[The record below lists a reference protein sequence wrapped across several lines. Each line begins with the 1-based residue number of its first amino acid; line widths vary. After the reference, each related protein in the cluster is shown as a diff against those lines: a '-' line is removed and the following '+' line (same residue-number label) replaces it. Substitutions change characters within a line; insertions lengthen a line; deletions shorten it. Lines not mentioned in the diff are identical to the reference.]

1 VQTKLYLK
9 VWRSKT
15 VELLIFVILAIVAYY
30 YLKHQMRQYTIRQR
44 KRKEELRKRKE
55 ELEEQ
60 NRRQK
65 IQRYTSQLKT
75 FVLNNYGSDGG
86 YWDFNVRPGY
96 PDDRIDNYV
105 ADPTDDFTADG
116 CAPTWKDRD
125 GSTWRMWTSHSST
138 YSKLGWPVHRP
149 KLAYPARSIVNEL
162 DATIKVFNGINS
174 NVSIKK
180 NSNGTWT
187 FYIRRCW
194 NEYDIQDYFDSCRS
208 DYKGYDTP
216 YQAKLAGQKFTN
228 NALKGLGY

>member
-1 VQTKLYLK
+1 MKF
-9 VWRSKT
+9 
-15 VELLIFVILAIVAYY
+15 LIFVILAIVAYY
-30 YLKHQMRQYTIRQR
+30 YLKHQMRQYTIRQ
-44 KRKEELRKRKE
+44 RKRKE

-86 YWDFNVRPGY
+86 YWDFNVKPGY
-96 PDDRIDNYV
+96 PDDRSDNYV

-125 GSTWRMWTSHSST
+125 GSTWSMDTNFIST
-138 YSKLGWPVHRP
+138 YSKLGGWPGSE
-149 KLAYPARSIVNEL
+149 LAYPARSIVNEL
-162 DATIKVFNGINS
+162 DATIKLFNAINS

-194 NEYDIQDYFDSCRS
+194 DEYDIQDYFDSSCRS
-208 DYKGYDTP
+208 DYKRYDTP

-228 NALKGLGY
+228 NALKSLGY